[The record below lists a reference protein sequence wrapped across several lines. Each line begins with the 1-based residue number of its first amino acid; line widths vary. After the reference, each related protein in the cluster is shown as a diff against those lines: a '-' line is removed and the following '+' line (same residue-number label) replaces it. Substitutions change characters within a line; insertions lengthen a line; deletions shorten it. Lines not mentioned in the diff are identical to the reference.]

1 MKNKTR
7 WGAHQK
13 KVSVAAYCSIIAA
26 YWPKMLH
33 IGFFIENCKKWIKN
47 HYLEHFEVKKSNYY
61 LKYQKNPLQLHAA
74 AHLQHTG
81 QKCSIWDFSL
91 IAASNGLKM
100 IIWDIL

>member
-1 MKNKTR
+1 MPNKTR
-7 WGAHQK
+7 RGAHRK

-26 YWPKMLH
+26 YWPKRLH
-33 IGFFIENCKKWIKN
+33 IGFFIENCKKWVKN

-91 IAASNGLKM
+91 KAASNGLKM